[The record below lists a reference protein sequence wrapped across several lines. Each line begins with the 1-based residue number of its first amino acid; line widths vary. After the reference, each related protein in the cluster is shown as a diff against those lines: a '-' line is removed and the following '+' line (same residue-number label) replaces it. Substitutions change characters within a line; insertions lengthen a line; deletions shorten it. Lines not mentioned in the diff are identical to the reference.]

1 MSARSRKSLQTKASS
16 FWCKRQSRTIPP
28 VGQRVSESLSRRS
41 ECLNVRPR
49 ASQSRPRAVPNDHP
63 RRTARKISA
72 GFARTARLEP
82 PRLTP
87 ARASPRLAPH
97 LPAGHNK
104 KTAPSFSS
112 YLRRRREE
120 EEERK
125 EKRGSRR
132 EEGKA
137 DSGHPSRVGATLI
150 RSVVRF

>member
-28 VGQRVSESLSRRS
+28 VGQRVSESPNRRA

-104 KTAPSFSS
+104 KQLLPSAVT
-112 YLRRRREE
+112 YE

-125 EKRGSRR
+125 KKSGRRR
-132 EEGKA
+132 EEAEERKEKQIA
-137 DSGHPSRVGATLI
+137 DTPVG
-150 RSVVRF
+150 